1 MATTTTTTTTSGA
14 PVAGSDVEQPSP
26 IVETGGFE
34 EDDEFE
40 EFEEDGEFVA
50 EPPTWLV
57 SSYDDWTN
65 MIADIALTNGLDWPV
80 ADEAA
85 REDEWDEDW
94 DDDLVEGDFVTQLRQ
109 ELQATANQGK

>member
-1 MATTTTTTTTSGA
+1 MATTTTTTSAA
-14 PVAGSDVEQPSP
+14 PAAAVSDVDPSP

-40 EFEEDGEFVA
+40 EFEEDGEFA
-50 EPPTWLV
+50 GDDEPPTWMV
-57 SSYDDWTN
+57 CCYDDWTN
-65 MIADIALTNGLDWPV
+65 IDEIISLTDELDWPV